1 MRGSRREQRRR
12 KDKTHQHPLCH
23 LPGHPL
29 RLGRVQGRVQDD
41 GGRRAGP
48 PAEVLAGGAAVAAV
62 RGLDVG
68 VLAAAGGQV
77 ETRRQEDLLHG
88 PAAHVGHGDVLGAR
102 QAVGHAEAED
112 VEQAREPD
120 VREAALLGQGAE
132 GAAVVVDVFFRDSQE
147 ICCFWL
153 VSVFSLSLSLFFSFF
168 SFSPRPPPP
177 TQMNIYH
184 YTQARPR
191 PRPRRPR
198 TGRPSAAPRTAC

>member
-1 MRGSRREQRRR
+1 MGGKKTRREPGGGGEEGE
-12 KDKTHQHPLCH
+12 KKKKIDKTHQHPLCH

-77 ETRRQEDLLHG
+77 ETRRQKDLLHG
-88 PAAHVGHGDVLGAR
+88 LAAHVGHGDVLGAR

-112 VEQAREPD
+112 VEQARELD

-132 GAAVVVDVFFRDSQE
+132 GAAVVVDVFFRDAQE
-147 ICCFWL
+147 ICFL
-153 VSVFSLSLSLFFSFF
+153 VCQVFSLSLFFSFL
-168 SFSPRPPPP
+168 SFLP
-177 TQMNIYH
+177 TDEYLPL
-184 YTQARPR
+184 YA
-191 PRPRRPR
+191 
-198 TGRPSAAPRTAC
+198 GPSETKTKTAPYR